1 MAGFR
6 LSSPVS
12 GFPLFPIHFFP
23 SNLLP
28 LRSYLFT
35 MKPFHKVL
43 LSLFSGLLLSAGWPE
58 RGFPLLIFL
67 GFVPLLLVEYD
78 QWKNRST
85 NHASGFLPYAA
96 LTVSLWALLTTWW
109 VYNSTPI
116 GIVAILLVNTSL
128 VGGALYL
135 FHITHRRLSG
145 ATAAYTALTGYMLT
159 AEFIHLR
166 WDLNFPWLNL
176 GNGFA
181 AYPKWIQWY
190 EFTGVF
196 GGSLWI
202 MLVNIMLFFFVRDL
216 FVLKNSNRR
225 VWARFAATLVLI
237 IVPILVSIVMYNRYT
252 EKTNPVDVV
261 VVQPN
266 IDPYNE
272 EYELDPIVVTNRML
286 ALAAEKS
293 DSLTDF
299 AIFPESAIQEYV
311 FEDQIERSP
320 SIARIRDFNRSYKR
334 MNLITG
340 ISSRKIFAPGEPLS
354 STARKFSDA
363 DMYYDSYNTALFV
376 AHDGTLQKYHKS
388 KLTPGVEI
396 MPLLNVLPFLKKF
409 AIDLG
414 GTTGSLG
421 VNPDQ
426 TPFVISDTF
435 KVAPCICYESVYGEF
450 MNRFIQNG
458 ANVIFVITNDGWW
471 GNTAGHRQHLLFSVI
486 RSIETRRSIARSANT
501 GISCFINQRGDIS
514 QRTAYWVPAVIRQK
528 INANDKIT
536 FYVKYGDY
544 IGRIFILVA
553 GLFVLVTI
561 STSLRKRKQK
571 I

>member
-1 MAGFR
+1 
-6 LSSPVS
+6 
-12 GFPLFPIHFFP
+12 
-23 SNLLP
+23 
-28 LRSYLFT
+28 

-43 LSLFSGLLLSAGWPE
+43 LSLSSGLLLSAGWPE
-58 RGFPLLIFL
+58 RGFPVLLFA
-67 GFVPLLLVEYD
+67 GFVPLLIVEYE
-78 QWKNRST
+78 QWKNRAN
-85 NHASGFLPYAA
+85 NHASGFLPYMIISIS
-96 LTVSLWALLTTWW
+96 TWVLLTTWW
-109 VYNSTPI
+109 VAISTPI
-116 GIVAILLVNTSL
+116 GIAATIIVNTSL
-128 VGGALYL
+128 VGGAFYL
-135 FHITHRRLSG
+135 FHVTHRRLSG
-145 ATAAYTALTGYMLT
+145 AAAAYAALIGYVLT

-190 EFTGVF
+190 EFTGIF

-202 MLVNIMLFFFVRDL
+202 LLVNILLFLFVRDRIL
-216 FVLKNSNRR
+216 LKICSRTVAIR
-225 VWARFAATLVLI
+225 MAATLVII
-237 IVPILVSIVMYNRYT
+237 IVPIAISLIMYSRYT
-252 EKTNPVDVV
+252 EKINPIDVV

-266 IDPYNE
+266 LDPYNE
-272 EYELDPIVVTNRML
+272 EYSLDPMVVTDRML
-286 ALAAEKS
+286 ALAAEKA

-299 AIFPESAIQEYV
+299 AVFPESAIQEYV
-311 FEDQIERSP
+311 FEDRIERSP
-320 SIARIRDFNRSYKR
+320 SIARLRKFNMSYAR
-334 MNLITG
+334 MNIITG
-340 ISSRKIFAPGEPLS
+340 ISTRKIFLPGEPLS
-354 STARKFSDA
+354 ASARQFKDTNQ
-363 DMYYDSYNTALFV
+363 YYDSYNTALFV
-376 AHDGTLQKYHKS
+376 SHDSTLQLYHKS
-388 KLTPGVEI
+388 RLTPGVEE
-396 MPLLNVLPFLKKF
+396 MPFLHYLPFMEKF

-426 TPFVISDTF
+426 TPFVIRNGL

-471 GNTAGHRQHLLFSVI
+471 GNTPGHRQHLLFSSI
-486 RSIETRRSIARSANT
+486 RAIETRRSIARSANT

-514 QRTAYWVPAVIRQK
+514 QRTEYWVPAAIRQK

-544 IGRIFILVA
+544 IGRIFMLVA
-553 GLFVLVTI
+553 ALFTLMTI
-561 STSLRKRKQK
+561 SASLRNRKHG

>member
-1 MAGFR
+1 
-6 LSSPVS
+6 
-12 GFPLFPIHFFP
+12 
-23 SNLLP
+23 
-28 LRSYLFT
+28 
-35 MKPFHKVL
+35 MKRIYKIL
-43 LSLFSGLLLSAGWPE
+43 LSIFSGLLLSAAWPE
-58 RGFPLLIFL
+58 RGFPPLLFV
-67 GFVPLLLVEYD
+67 GFVPLLIVEYE
-78 QWKNRST
+78 QWKNRDN
-85 NHASGFLPYAA
+85 NHFSGIIPYVA
-96 LTVSLWALLTTWW
+96 LTIAIWVLLTTWW

-116 GIVAILLVNTSL
+116 GIVATILVNTSL
-128 VGGALYL
+128 VGGAFCL
-135 FHITHRRLSG
+135 FHITHRKISG
-145 ATAAYTALTGYMLT
+145 GTAAYTALTGYILT
-159 AEFIHLR
+159 AEYIHLR

-181 AYPKWIQWY
+181 SYPKWIQWY
-190 EFTGVF
+190 EFTGIF

-202 MLVNIMLFFFVRDL
+202 LLVNILFFFFVRDRIMHKICSRKIGMRL
-216 FVLKNSNRR
+216 
-225 VWARFAATLVLI
+225 AATLVLI
-237 IVPILVSIVMYNRYT
+237 IVPILVSFVMYNRYT
-252 EKTNPVDVV
+252 EKINPVDVV

-272 EYELDPIVVTNRML
+272 QYELDPMVVTNRML

-299 AIFPESAIQEYV
+299 AVFPESAIQEYV

-354 STARKFSDA
+354 ATARKFSDA
-363 DMYYDSYNTALFV
+363 DRYYDSYNTALFV
-376 AHDGTLQKYHKS
+376 AHDGSLQKYHKS

-396 MPLLNVLPFLKKF
+396 MPLLDVLPFLKKF

-426 TPFVISDTF
+426 TPFIINVSL

-471 GNTAGHRQHLLFSVI
+471 GNTAGHRQHLLFSVL
-486 RSIETRRSIARSANT
+486 RAIETRRSVARSANT

-528 INANDKIT
+528 INANDKVT

-553 GLFVLVTI
+553 ALFSLLTI
-561 STSLRKRKQK
+561 STSLRTRKRKL
-571 I
+571 

>member
-1 MAGFR
+1 
-6 LSSPVS
+6 
-12 GFPLFPIHFFP
+12 
-23 SNLLP
+23 
-28 LRSYLFT
+28 

-58 RGFPLLIFL
+58 RGFPVLLFIS
-67 GFVPLLLVEYD
+67 FVPLLIVEYK
-78 QWKNRST
+78 QWENREQ
-85 NHASGFLPYAA
+85 NHASGFLPYMII
-96 LTVSLWALLTTWW
+96 TFVVWVSLTTWW
-109 VYNSTPI
+109 VAISTPI
-116 GIVAILLVNTSL
+116 GIIATILVNTSL
-128 VGGALYL
+128 VGGAFYL
-135 FHITHRRLSG
+135 FHVTHRRLSG
-145 ATAAYTALTGYMLT
+145 TWAAYTALIGYVLT

-190 EFTGVF
+190 EYTGIF

-202 MLVNIMLFFFVRDL
+202 LLVNILLFLFVRDRIL
-216 FVLKNSNRR
+216 LKSGNRTVTIR
-225 VWARFAATLVLI
+225 LASTLVLI
-237 IVPILVSIVMYNRYT
+237 GVPIAISLIMYSHYT
-252 EKTNPVDVV
+252 EKINPVDVV

-266 IDPYNE
+266 LDPYNE
-272 EYELDPIVVTNRML
+272 QYGLDPMVVTDRML

-299 AIFPESAIQEYV
+299 AVFPESAIQEYI
-311 FEDQIERSP
+311 FEDQFERSQ
-320 SIARIRDFNRSYKR
+320 SIARLRSFNRSYKR
-334 MNLITG
+334 MNIITG
-340 ISSRKIFAPGEPLS
+340 ISSRKVFQPGEPLS
-354 STARKFSDA
+354 ASARKFNQPDVYSGP
-363 DMYYDSYNTALFV
+363 DMYYDSYNTALYV
-376 AHDGTLQKYHKS
+376 AHDSTLQKYHKS
-388 KLTPGVEI
+388 RLTPGVEL
-396 MPLLNVLPFLKKF
+396 MPYLDVFPFLKKF

-426 TPFVISDTF
+426 TPFVINNNL

-471 GNTAGHRQHLLFSVI
+471 GNTAGHRQHLLFSSI
-486 RSIETRRSIARSANT
+486 RAIETRRSIARSANT

-514 QRTAYWVPAVIRQK
+514 QRTEYWVPAAIRQK

-553 GLFVLVTI
+553 VLYILLTI
-561 STSLRKRKQK
+561 STALRNRKRKL
-571 I
+571 

>member
-1 MAGFR
+1 
-6 LSSPVS
+6 
-12 GFPLFPIHFFP
+12 
-23 SNLLP
+23 
-28 LRSYLFT
+28 
-35 MKPFHKVL
+35 MKRTHKIL

-58 RGFPLLIFL
+58 RGFPFLLFF
-67 GFVPLLLVEYD
+67 GFVPLLIVEYE
-78 QWKNRST
+78 QWKNRAG
-85 NHASGFLPYAA
+85 NHASGIIPYI
-96 LTVSLWALLTTWW
+96 LLSISTWVLITTWW
-109 VYNSTPI
+109 VYISTPI
-116 GIVAILLVNTSL
+116 GIVATILVNTSL
-128 VGGALYL
+128 VGGAFFL

-145 ATAAYTALTGYMLT
+145 TAAAYTALIGYVLT

-181 AYPKWIQWY
+181 AYPKLIQWY
-190 EFTGVF
+190 EYTGIF

-202 MLVNIMLFFFVRDL
+202 LLVNILIFLFIRDRL
-216 FVLKNSNRR
+216 IMKICNRTVAMR
-225 VWARFAATLVLI
+225 MAATVLLI
-237 IVPILVSIVMYNRYT
+237 VVPIVISLSIYYRYT
-252 EKTNPVDVV
+252 EKINPVDVV

-272 EYELDPIVVTNRML
+272 QFDLDPMVVAERML

-299 AIFPESAIQEYV
+299 AVFPESAIQEYV

-320 SIARIRDFNRSYKR
+320 SIARIRKFNRSYSR
-334 MNLITG
+334 MNVITG
-340 ISSRKIFAPGEPLS
+340 ISSRKIFKQGEPLS
-354 STARKFSDA
+354 VSARKFKDA
-363 DMYYDSYNTALFV
+363 DMYYDSYNTALFI
-376 AHDGTLQKYHKS
+376 AHDSTLQKYHKS
-388 KLTPGVEI
+388 KLTPGVEL
-396 MPLLNVLPFLKKF
+396 MPYLDVFPFLKKF

-426 TPFVISDTF
+426 TPFLVSNNL

-471 GNTAGHRQHLLFSVI
+471 GNTPGHRQHMLFSVI
-486 RSIETRRSIARSANT
+486 RAIETRRSIARSANT

-514 QRTAYWVPAVIRQK
+514 QRTAYWVPAAIRQK

-544 IGRIFILVA
+544 IGRFFLLIAALF
-553 GLFVLVTI
+553 GLLSI
-561 STSLRKRKQK
+561 YTSFSKRR

>member
-1 MAGFR
+1 MKR
-6 LSSPVS
+6 L
-12 GFPLFPIHFFP
+12 
-23 SNLLP
+23 
-28 LRSYLFT
+28 
-35 MKPFHKVL
+35 HKIL
-43 LSLFSGLLLSAGWPE
+43 LSLLSGLLLAAGWPE
-58 RGFPLLIFL
+58 RGFPFLLFL
-67 GFVPLLLVEYD
+67 GFVPLLVVEYE

-85 NHASGFLPYAA
+85 NHASGMIPYII
-96 LTVSLWALLTTWW
+96 LSISTWVLITTWW
-109 VYNSTPI
+109 VYISTPV
-116 GIVAILLVNTSL
+116 GIVATILVNTSL
-128 VGGALYL
+128 VGGAFFL

-145 ATAAYTALTGYMLT
+145 ASAAYTALIGYILT
-159 AEFIHLR
+159 AEYIHLR

-181 AYPKWIQWY
+181 AYPKLIQWY
-190 EFTGVF
+190 EYTGIF

-202 MLVNIMLFFFVRDL
+202 LLVNILLFLFVRDRIMH
-216 FVLKNSNRR
+216 KICSREIGIR
-225 VWARFAATLVLI
+225 MAATLALI
-237 IVPILVSIVMYNRYT
+237 IIPMVISVMMYNHYT
-252 EKTNPVDVV
+252 ERINPIDVV

-272 EYELDPIVVTNRML
+272 QFDLDPMVVTERML

-299 AIFPESAIQEYV
+299 AVFPESAIQEYI
-311 FEDQIERSP
+311 FEDQIESSP
-320 SIARIRDFNRSYKR
+320 SIARIRKFSRSYAR
-334 MNLITG
+334 MNVITG
-340 ISSRKIFAPGEPLS
+340 ISSRKIFKPGEPLS
-354 STARKFSDA
+354 ASARKFRDA
-363 DMYYDSYNTALFV
+363 DMYYDSYNTALYI
-376 AHDGTLQKYHKS
+376 AHDSTLQKYHKS
-388 KLTPGVEI
+388 KLTPGVEL
-396 MPLLNVLPFLKKF
+396 MPYLDVLPFLKKF

-426 TPFVISDTF
+426 TPFEVSDNL

-471 GNTAGHRQHLLFSVI
+471 GNTPGHRQHLLFSVI
-486 RSIETRRSIARSANT
+486 RAIETRRSIARSANT

-514 QRTAYWVPAVIRQK
+514 QRTAYWEPAVIRQK

-544 IGRIFILVA
+544 IGRIFLLVA
-553 GLFVLVTI
+553 GLFVLLTI
-561 STSLRKRKQK
+561 STSLRKRK